1 MAWKIE
7 FLENVEKTL
16 KNLPKTVQKR
26 IITVLTDIS
35 TLEDPRE
42 RGKGLTGNL
51 KGLWR
56 YRVGDYRII
65 CRIKNNVLTV
75 YVIDIGHRS
84 EIYKN

>member
-7 FLENVEKTL
+7 FIENVEKTL

>member
-7 FLENVEKTL
+7 FIENVEKTL

-51 KGLWR
+51 KDLWR

>member
-7 FLENVEKTL
+7 FVESVEKPFR
-16 KNLPKTVQKR
+16 NLPKPVQKK
-26 IITVLTDIS
+26 IVTFLEEVS
-35 TLEDPRE
+35 TLENPRN

-65 CRIKNNVLTV
+65 CKIKNDVLTV
-75 YVIDIGHRS
+75 YVIDVGHRS
-84 EIYKN
+84 KIY